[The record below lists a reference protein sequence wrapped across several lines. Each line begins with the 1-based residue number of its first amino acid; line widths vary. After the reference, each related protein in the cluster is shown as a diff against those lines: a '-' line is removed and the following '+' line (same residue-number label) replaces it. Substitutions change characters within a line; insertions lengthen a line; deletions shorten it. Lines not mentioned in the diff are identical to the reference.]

1 MVCGGFD
8 CFRIERRDLLCTANV
23 RREAVRD
30 TKEMIV
36 VKEVNIEAQ
45 SKAMASDE
53 DDEIPMRA
61 AMRS

>member
-1 MVCGGFD
+1 M
-8 CFRIERRDLLCTANV
+8 LCTANV

>member
-8 CFRIERRDLLCTANV
+8 CFRIERRDLLWTANV

-45 SKAMASDE
+45 SKAMGSDE
-53 DDEIPMRA
+53 DDEIMREDD
-61 AMRS
+61 